1 MAHPAPRVLLV
12 HGAGTTSRCWDEVT
26 SLLERAGVD
35 VVAPDRAS
43 TGDLEQEVDALRGLA
58 EGALVV
64 GVSGG
69 ATLGLALAAGDACL
83 AGAVLH
89 EPAVGSLLPGLLAP
103 MAAAFAEGGAA
114 AFGRRLYGSA
124 WHESMAPTDPGAVGR
139 DLAMFS
145 RFEPQRPRAGQGP
158 VLITTGAH
166 SPPVRHA
173 AAAALAEHRDLT
185 TTVLPGCR
193 HFVQVEAPG
202 VLADLVLARLRA
214 LPARAGPV
222 AP

>member
-1 MAHPAPRVLLV
+1 MTHDLPHVLLV
-12 HGAGTTSRCWDEVT
+12 HGAATTSRCWEAVVP
-26 SLLERAGVD
+26 LLERAGARVL
-35 VVAPDRAS
+35 APDRAS
-43 TGDLEQEVDALRGLA
+43 TGDLALEVAALHDLA

-69 ATLGLALAAGDACL
+69 ATLGLALAASGARL
-83 AGAVLH
+83 AGALLH

-103 MAAAFAEGGAA
+103 MASAFADGGVP
-114 AFGRRLYGSA
+114 AFGRRLYGSEWTA
-124 WHESMAPTDPGAVGR
+124 AMAPRDPGAVGR

-145 RFEPQRPRAGQGP
+145 RFEPERPRVGQGP
-158 VLITTGAH
+158 VLVTTGGA

-173 AAAALAEHRDLT
+173 AAAALAEHLDLT

-202 VLADLVLARLRA
+202 VLADLVLARL
-214 LPARAGPV
+214 G
-222 AP
+222 APQA